1 MTALCALLL
10 ALASLIAV
18 PYESAETYQGIASQA
33 GESHGPNYLAM
44 REPRGTKARI
54 CGAGDCMTLTVNDY
68 GPSARIRPR
77 RVADIAVGHWERI
90 TGLPRSRGLGQ
101 VTVTI
106 LSRPHGATPTGP
118 PTDVAP

>member
-54 CGAGDCMTLTVNDY
+54 CGAGDCMTDY
-68 GPSARIRPR
+68 GPSARIRPK

>member
-1 MTALCALLL
+1 MSAILCLILM
-10 ALASLIAV
+10 LIAV
-18 PYESAETYQGIASQA
+18 PYETAVTYQGIASQA
-33 GESHGPNYLAM
+33 DESHGPNYLAM
-44 REPRGTKARI
+44 REPRGTRARI

>member
-1 MTALCALLL
+1 VILCLLL
-10 ALASLIAV
+10 LLVLAV

-33 GESHGPNYLAM
+33 DESHGANYLAM
-44 REPRGTKARI
+44 REPRGTRARI
-54 CGAGDCMTLTVNDY
+54 CGAGDCLTLTVNDY

-106 LSRPHGATPTGP
+106 LSRPHGPAPTLP
-118 PTDVAP
+118 PTDTGG